1 MKTITRHFTKQLQ
14 GRLAEELNFLQIV
27 VGPRQIGKTTGLKQ
41 IIKNWQGSS
50 LMVTADELAAPSLE
64 WLTLQWS
71 RARQKGR
78 ASLLVIDEIQKI
90 PGWSQAV
97 KYLFDQDRRAL
108 KVVLLGSASL
118 SLRQGMQESLA
129 GRYERIDAHHWSLA
143 ECQESLG
150 WSLDEYL
157 KFGGYPAAGEL
168 VSDLDRWQ
176 NFIRNS
182 IVEPVLFKD
191 ILGLTSISKPALFRQ
206 TFELSMA
213 YPAQEISLQKI
224 LGQLQDKGN
233 VTTIKHYLELL
244 EGAFLLKVLFKY
256 TGSEIRI
263 RSSSPKIIPL
273 NNGLIHGFH
282 NPNDI
287 DTDYNWRGRVFEAA
301 VGASLATRSKGKLY
315 YWREGKLEVD
325 FVLELDNNLYAIE
338 VKSGRRRNM
347 RGLAKFLQRYP
358 KSIPVIIDSD
368 NVRPLLQAE
377 NVDDLFLDGSLL

>member
-1 MKTITRHFTKQLQ
+1 MKIITRNFTKKLHE
-14 GRLAEELNFLQIV
+14 RLTEELNFLQIV

-64 WLTLQWS
+64 WLALQWQ
-71 RARQKGR
+71 RAKQKGR

-90 PGWSQAV
+90 PGWSQAI

-129 GRYERIDAHHWSLA
+129 GRYELIDAHHWNLA
-143 ECQESLG
+143 ECQDSLG
-150 WSLDEYL
+150 WSLNEYL

-168 VSDLDRWQ
+168 VTDLDRWQ
-176 NFIRNS
+176 SFIRNS

-191 ILGLTSISKPALFRQ
+191 ILGLTSINKPALFRQ
-206 TFELSMA
+206 TFELAMA

-224 LGQLQDKGN
+224 LGQLQDTGN

-244 EGAFLLKVLFKY
+244 EGAFLLKILFKY

-282 NPNDI
+282 NPHDI
-287 DTDYNWRGRVFEAA
+287 DTDHNWRGRIFEAA

-315 YWREGKLEVD
+315 YWRDGKFEVD
-325 FVLELDNNLYAIE
+325 FVLELDNRLYAIE
-338 VKSGRRRNM
+338 VKSGRRRHM
-347 RGLAKFLQRYP
+347 HGLAKFLQRYP
-358 KSIPVIIDSD
+358 QSIPVIIDSD
-368 NVRPLLQAE
+368 NVSPLLQAE
-377 NVDDLFLDGSLL
+377 NVDNLFLDGDLL